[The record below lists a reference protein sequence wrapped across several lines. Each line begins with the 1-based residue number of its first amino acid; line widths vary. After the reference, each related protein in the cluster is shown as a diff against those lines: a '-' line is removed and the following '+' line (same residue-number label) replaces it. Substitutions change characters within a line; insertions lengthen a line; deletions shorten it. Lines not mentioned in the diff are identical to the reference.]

1 MSTHSRRVLCCLTVA
16 ALIALLGFPLQAAE
30 ESQIGVRGPYRVGAG
45 DVLDILVF
53 EVEELSRPAVVTPR
67 GTISLPLIGEIPVK
81 GKTTMEIEAVLKQQY
96 DGDYLRD
103 PQISVSVTGFRSQ
116 PISVVGAVQEPGVY
130 QLQGERR
137 LVEVLAMAGGLT
149 EEVGESITISRHDDG
164 TGNASVGP
172 GADLLGTAAARLLI
186 DSGDAAGGEIEVS
199 IRELLTARDGGDA
212 NPIVEPHDVIRVS
225 KAGIVY
231 VMGAVEKLG
240 GFVIKDQEQMTVLR
254 AISLASGFGRHSS
267 PQKARVIRQ
276 YEGVKREI
284 PIRIKDVIEGSE
296 EDLNLQANDILYIP
310 DSRAK
315 SAISRSIEA
324 MIQVGTGVA
333 IFRR

>member
-1 MSTHSRRVLCCLTVA
+1 MSTYSRRVISCLILA
-16 ALIALLGFPLQAAE
+16 ALIALHGFSLQAAE
-30 ESQIGVRGPYRVGAG
+30 ESQVGVRGPYRVGAG
-45 DVLDILVF
+45 DILDILVF
-53 EVEELSRPAVVTPR
+53 EVEELSRPAVVTPG

-81 GKTTMEIEAVLKQQY
+81 GKTTVEIETALKEHY
-96 DGDYLRD
+96 GDNYLRN
-103 PQISVSVTGFRSQ
+103 PQISVSVTDFRSQ
-116 PISVVGAVQEPGVY
+116 PVSVVGAVQEPGVY

-149 EEVGESITISRHDDG
+149 EEVGESITISRHNDG
-164 TGNASVGP
+164 AGSIAVGP
-172 GADLLGTAAARLLI
+172 GADMLGTAAARLLI
-186 DSGDAAGGEIEVS
+186 DHGDAAGGEIEVS
-199 IRELLTARDGGDA
+199 VRELLTARDGGEA
-212 NPIVEPHDVIRVS
+212 NPIIEPHDVIRVS

-231 VMGAVEKLG
+231 VMGAVEKPG

>member
-1 MSTHSRRVLCCLTVA
+1 MSTYNRRVLSCLTLA
-16 ALIALLGFPLQAAE
+16 ALIALHGFSLHAAE
-30 ESQIGVRGPYRVGAG
+30 ESQVGVRGPYRVGAG

-53 EVEELSRPAVVTPR
+53 EVEELSRSAIVTPG

-81 GKTTMEIEAVLKQQY
+81 GKTTIEIETVLKDKY

-103 PQISVSVTGFRSQ
+103 PQISVSVADFRSQ

-149 EEVGESITISRHDDG
+149 EEVGESITISRHEDG
-164 TGNASVGP
+164 ATSASFAP
-172 GADLLGTAAARLLI
+172 GADALGTAAARLLI
-186 DSGDAAGGEIEVS
+186 DSDDAAGGEIEVS
-199 IRELLTARDGGDA
+199 VRELLTARDGGEA
-212 NPIVEPHDVIRVS
+212 NPIIEPHDVIRVS

-231 VMGAVEKLG
+231 VMGGVEKPG

-254 AISLASGFGRHSS
+254 AITLASGIGRHSS

-284 PIRIKDVIEGSE
+284 PIRIKDVLEGRE
-296 EDLNLQANDILYIP
+296 PDVALQANDILYIP

-315 SAISRSIEA
+315 SMLGRSIEA

-333 IFRR
+333 IYRR